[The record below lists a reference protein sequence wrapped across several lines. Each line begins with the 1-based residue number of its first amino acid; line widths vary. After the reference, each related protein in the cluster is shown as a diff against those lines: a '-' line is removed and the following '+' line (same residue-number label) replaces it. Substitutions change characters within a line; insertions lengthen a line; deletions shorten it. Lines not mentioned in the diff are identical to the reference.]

1 LKIRNIIWNLLVGLF
16 LPIFFLGIL
25 MPARERK
32 YFVWGS
38 ASLISNK
45 YWAQALREQGLSSI
59 TLMQSHFK
67 INKKDDF
74 DFYVDDFAPKLLP
87 RLVRMGLGTCLS
99 LFFVLRRAK
108 VVHIPFD
115 GFLLGNTIFWRL
127 EFFLF
132 RLAGIKVIVLPYGGD
147 AYMYSK
153 LVDTSLR
160 YGLLASYPNLARLED
175 KIEKRVKHWMKH
187 ADVVIAGLMIDGMGR
202 WDVTMPQIFSIDART
217 WQCKAEYSKH
227 DGVTGSVKVIH
238 TPNHTGFKG
247 TEFLIHAVA
256 QLKQEGLLVDLI
268 LLERVQNEKVRE
280 LMQTADI
287 LAEQFIAT
295 GYALSGIEGMASGL
309 PVLANL
315 DHEAYTRV
323 FRRYAFLNECPILST
338 TPESLVEHLRL
349 LVRNPALRNELG
361 RAGRKYV
368 EKYHSYETTQYLFG
382 SIYSKILYGN
392 NVDLIN
398 LFHPLKSEYNKRK
411 PYIQH
416 PLVENKLPRD
426 YPLK

>member
-1 LKIRNIIWNLLVGLF
+1 
-16 LPIFFLGIL
+16 
-25 MPARERK
+25 
-32 YFVWGS
+32 
-38 ASLISNK
+38 
-45 YWAQALREQGLSSI
+45 
-59 TLMQSHFK
+59 
-67 INKKDDF
+67 
-74 DFYVDDFAPKLLP
+74 
-87 RLVRMGLGTCLS
+87 
-99 LFFVLRRAK
+99 
-108 VVHIPFD
+108 
-115 GFLLGNTIFWRL
+115 
-127 EFFLF
+127 
-132 RLAGIKVIVLPYGGD
+132 
-147 AYMYSK
+147 MYSK